1 MGFLLHN
8 KPQSSSTPECE
19 QLLRNIGFNKYEA
32 SAYLTLLEEGFTDA
46 NLLSKRSKIP
56 TGKIYS
62 VLDNLENIGFI
73 EVQHSRPKKYR
84 AIEAST
90 AFENFFIIKENEIQ
104 RELNTLRKTVDDLKK
119 ALSHYSMQGEKEKH
133 FWSAAM
139 GDEEVMKM
147 IKNVYHEAKNE
158 ICVVVPGNIRSME
171 PNQFKEMF
179 ASMFHDTLLPLVK
192 EGIKIRMIDP
202 NPALSEVLREWHNS
216 TEDEV
221 SIQNLSEHLKVKA
234 LDTPNRFILIDKDL
248 VILEINDPLSVNKIY
263 GMVKIYDREL
273 SNQLHTKFEEFWQ
286 MARINCLMVK

>member
-1 MGFLLHN
+1 MGFSLHN

-46 NLLSKRSKIP
+46 SLLSKRSKIP

-84 AIEAST
+84 AIEASI

-119 ALSHYSMQGEKEKH
+119 ALSNYSTQGEKEKH

-139 GDEEVMKM
+139 GDQEVMKM
-147 IKNVYHEAKNE
+147 IKNVYHEAKSE

-171 PNQFKEMF
+171 PNQFKDMF
-179 ASMFHDTLLPLVK
+179 TSMFHDTLLPLVK
-192 EGIKIRMIDP
+192 EGIRIRMIDP
-202 NPALSEVLREWHNS
+202 NPALSEALREWYDS
-216 TEDEV
+216 TEDKV
-221 SIQNLSEHLKVKA
+221 SIQNLSEHLEVKA
-234 LDTPNRFILIDKDL
+234 LDTPNRFILIDLDL
-248 VILEINDPLSVNKIY
+248 VILEINDPLSADKIY

-273 SNQLHTKFEEFWQ
+273 ANELHTKFEEFWQ
-286 MARINCLMVK
+286 KGKNQLSYG